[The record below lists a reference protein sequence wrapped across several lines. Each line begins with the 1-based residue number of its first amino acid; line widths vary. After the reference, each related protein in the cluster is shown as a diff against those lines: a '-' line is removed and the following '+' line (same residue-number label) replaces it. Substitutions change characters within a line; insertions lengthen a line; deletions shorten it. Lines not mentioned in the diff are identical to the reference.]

1 MDESTEGPRLPGGGP
16 SRLTR
21 PRTWV
26 SGPFLGVV
34 LRRVRLRTLGRW
46 IAVGLAVLLPSI
58 AWGVATASA
67 HGNLGPHTALYQ
79 ITLDHEVTVDLGPL
93 GTLVID
99 SPVPVLGARV
109 VVREIP
115 REITSVEAST
125 TLDALSRDL
134 EEYVQLFNGPEA
146 TLQLAARALIVDAVR
161 RSAVAVVVLTA
172 LLLLLRAALGDQR
185 RTELRMAARPH
196 RVALVAAGTITA
208 SEPLRPDPS
217 ADVAASSVFDGTP
230 LEGARITGRLAGVID
245 TYGGYAVQA
254 YRDNQ
259 AFYAA
264 ATDAVRVAWQASAD
278 RDERLAVVRQAS
290 PAASPG
296 PTQTPG

>member
-1 MDESTEGPRLPGGGP
+1 MDERTEGPRLPGGGP

-21 PRTWV
+21 LRTGV
-26 SGPFLGVV
+26 SGPLLGVV
-34 LRRVRLRTLGRW
+34 LRRVPLRTLGRW

-79 ITLDHEVTVDLGPL
+79 ITLDHEVTVDVGPL

-115 REITSVEAST
+115 REVTSVEAST

-134 EEYVQLFNGPEA
+134 EKYVQLFSGPEA
-146 TLQLAARALIVDAVR
+146 TLQLAVRALILDAVR
-161 RSAVAVVVLTA
+161 RSAVAVLTA
-172 LLLLLRAALGDQR
+172 LLLLLRAALGDRR

-196 RVALVAAGTITA
+196 RVALVAAGTITVLVVGTITA
-208 SEPLRPDPS
+208 SAPLRPDPS
-217 ADVAASSVFDGTP
+217 TDVVASSVFDGTP
-230 LEGARITGRLAGVID
+230 LE
-245 TYGGYAVQA
+245 
-254 YRDNQ
+254 
-259 AFYAA
+259 
-264 ATDAVRVAWQASAD
+264 
-278 RDERLAVVRQAS
+278 
-290 PAASPG
+290 
-296 PTQTPG
+296 

>member
-79 ITLDHEVTVDLGPL
+79 ITLDHEVTVDVGPL

-115 REITSVEAST
+115 REVTSVEAST

-134 EEYVQLFNGPEA
+134 EKYVQLFSGPEA
-146 TLQLAARALIVDAVR
+146 TLQLAVRALILDAVR
-161 RSAVAVVVLTA
+161 RRSPSSGWRRGHTGWRWWQQAPSRCWSWGRSRPVHRLSLTH
-172 LLLLLRAALGDQR
+172 QR
-185 RTELRMAARPH
+185 TSWH
-196 RVALVAAGTITA
+196 RRSSTA
-208 SEPLRPDPS
+208 HPWR
-217 ADVAASSVFDGTP
+217 
-230 LEGARITGRLAGVID
+230 
-245 TYGGYAVQA
+245 
-254 YRDNQ
+254 
-259 AFYAA
+259 
-264 ATDAVRVAWQASAD
+264 VRG
-278 RDERLAVVRQAS
+278 S
-290 PAASPG
+290 PAASPV
-296 PTQTPG
+296 